1 MPTAVSHPKR
11 RALVLSAKQ
20 PVLTSTTYLYFP
32 SVFPRGRQKI
42 RGGPLTQNS
51 PSSTGKQRLCPSA
64 SSPRPEQLEASLSC
78 FPLPLSTLPY
88 QGHPGSQLPARPSAG
103 LGPEVTHSGCDAGRG
118 SRLQPFPGSRGD
130 LCKPPTPAPCSPG
143 PLREGRDHAVLL
155 PQPHNGA

>member
-11 RALVLSAKQ
+11 SVLVLSAKQ

-42 RGGPLTQNS
+42 RGGGALTQNS
-51 PSSTGKQRLCPSA
+51 PSTTSKQRLCPSA

-78 FPLPLSTLPY
+78 FLVPLSALPY
-88 QGHPGSQLPARPSAG
+88 QGHPGSQLPAQLSAG

-118 SRLQPFPGSRGD
+118 SRLQPFPRSRGD
-130 LCKPPTPAPCSPG
+130 LCQPPPLSASLPRSAP
-143 PLREGRDHAVLL
+143 
-155 PQPHNGA
+155 